1 MFQFADNWEE
11 TYSCYESIKKGNNRV
26 HDRETTSFSV
36 LILIVLPEKKKKK
49 ESFSAILERV
59 PRIIYNTLH
68 KEISTFYY
76 DCRILRLKL
85 LFT

>member
-26 HDRETTSFSV
+26 HDRETSFSV

-49 ESFSAILERV
+49 GIFLSNSR
-59 PRIIYNTLH
+59 T
-68 KEISTFYY
+68 STTYH
-76 DCRILRLKL
+76 I
-85 LFT
+85 

>member
-36 LILIVLPEKKKKK
+36 LILIVLPEKKKKRNLSQQFSNEYHVSYIIHCIRK
-49 ESFSAILERV
+49 YQLSITIVESSA
-59 PRIIYNTLH
+59 
-68 KEISTFYY
+68 
-76 DCRILRLKL
+76 
-85 LFT
+85 